1 MRVIYAARQMEVNES
16 LERINCRLYA
26 CRLGGALVVGTRLD
40 ATVNHQWYYWQ
51 SEGWDLRQCQK
62 CGLVEALGPGGWSAV
77 P

>member
-40 ATVNHQWYYWQ
+40 ATVRYTLGKRYVERGDH
-51 SEGWDLRQCQK
+51 SLRK
-62 CGLVEALGPGGWSAV
+62 
-77 P
+77 